1 MAGSVVKARIEKKK
15 AIETNVGAHIFI
27 YFYLDLGVSVYL
39 CMLFLERLGR
49 RRAPKIKQ
57 NGAKTEAKL
66 KAKSMTNEVP
76 EGLGCDLE
84 QHWAAETEK
93 RGCGCS
99 AGRHLGSVLEPKR
112 EPRRI
117 KIATKIA

>member
-49 RRAPKIKQ
+49 LRAPKRKQ
-57 NGAKTEAKL
+57 NGAKREPKIE
-66 KAKSMTNEVP
+66 AKSMKNEVP

-84 QHWAAETEK
+84 QHGL
-93 RGCGCS
+93 RGPKKGG
-99 AGRHLGSVLEPKR
+99 AGALRVA
-112 EPRRI
+112 I
-117 KIATKIA
+117 